1 MVDDIK
7 VTEDELESLFKE
19 VDQILKDLP
28 NLTGRDKTDRID
40 YCRTRTDRIKRAMT
54 EFRTEVRYLS
64 YDEQKAYKVKI
75 DAYETRYKEQVNS
88 LQFAEKN
95 EVTGGGVGTMSGDQ
109 MLSRAEAIQGQDL
122 GMLEGMVR
130 VTEQTKDIGADTI
143 DKLYGQNE
151 QLRSARKDVAQIN
164 SDLDIAKK
172 TLRQIANRYATDRL
186 ILVFVV
192 LVGVAILVA
201 IIFASIKKKF
211 GSDAE
216 E

>member
-7 VTEDELESLFKE
+7 VTEDELNTLFDE
-19 VDQILKDLP
+19 VDHVLKEIEGLS
-28 NLTGRDKTDRID
+28 GREKTDRID

-64 YDEQKAYKVKI
+64 YDEQKAYKTKI
-75 DAYETRYKEQVNS
+75 EAFEARFKEQLNS

-95 EVTGGGVGTMSGDQ
+95 EVTGGGIGTMSTDQ
-109 MLSRAEAIQGQDL
+109 MLNRADAIQKQDIN
-122 GMLEGMVR
+122 MLQNMAR
-130 VTEQTKDIGADTI
+130 ITEQDKELGVETLAQI
-143 DKLYGQNE
+143 DEQNE
-151 QLRSARKDVAQIN
+151 QLRNAQRQVEHIN

-192 LVGVAILVA
+192 LLALAILIA
-201 IIFASIKKKF
+201 IIFSAIKKRI
-211 GSDAE
+211 GS
-216 E
+216 

>member
-7 VTEDELESLFKE
+7 VTEDELNSLFKE
-19 VDQILKDLP
+19 VDQVLKEVQSLS
-28 NLTGRDKTDRID
+28 GREKTDRID

-64 YDEQKAYKVKI
+64 YDEQKAYKTKI
-75 DAYETRYKEQVNS
+75 DEFEARYKEQLNA

-95 EVTGGGVGTMSGDQ
+95 EVTGGGVGTMSTDQ
-109 MLSRAEAIQGQDL
+109 MLGRADAIQQQDIS
-122 GMLEGMVR
+122 MLENMAR
-130 VTEQTKDIGADTI
+130 ITEQDKELGVETLAQI
-143 DKLYGQNE
+143 DEQNE
-151 QLRSARKDVAQIN
+151 QLRNARKQVDHIN

-201 IIFASIKKKF
+201 IIFSSIKKRF
-211 GSDAE
+211 SS
-216 E
+216 

>member
-7 VTEDELESLFKE
+7 VTEDELNNLFDE
-19 VDQILKDLP
+19 VDQVLKEIQG
-28 NLTGRDKTDRID
+28 LTGREKTDRID

-64 YDEQKAYKVKI
+64 YDEQKAYKAKI
-75 DAYETRYKEQVNS
+75 ETFETRYKEQLNS

-95 EVTGGGVGTMSGDQ
+95 EVTGGGIGTMSTDQ
-109 MLSRAEAIQGQDL
+109 MLNRADAIQKQDIS
-122 GMLEGMVR
+122 MLQNMAR
-130 VTEQTKDIGADTI
+130 ITEQDKEMGVETLAQI
-143 DKLYGQNE
+143 DEQNE
-151 QLRSARKDVAQIN
+151 QLRNARKQVDHIN

-192 LVGVAILVA
+192 LVAIAILVA
-201 IIFASIKKKF
+201 IVVAAIKKKVAA
-211 GSDAE
+211 S
-216 E
+216 

>member
-7 VTEDELESLFKE
+7 VTEDELNNLFQE
-19 VDQILKDLP
+19 VDQILKDIQSLS
-28 NLTGRDKTDRID
+28 GRDKTDRID

-64 YDEQKAYKVKI
+64 YDEQKAYKAKI
-75 DAYETRYKEQVNS
+75 EAFEARHKEQLNA

-95 EVTGGGVGTMSGDQ
+95 EVTGGGVGTMSTDQ
-109 MLSRAEAIQGQDL
+109 MLSRADNIQQQDIA
-122 GMLEGMVR
+122 MLQNMASI
-130 VTEQTKDIGADTI
+130 TEQDKELGVETLAQI
-143 DKLYGQNE
+143 DEQNE
-151 QLRSARKDVAQIN
+151 QLRSAKKQIDHIN

-192 LVGVAILVA
+192 LVGVAILCA
-201 IIFASIKKKF
+201 IIFASIKKKV
-211 GSDAE
+211 SSQ
-216 E
+216 

>member
-7 VTEDELESLFKE
+7 VTEDELNNLFTE
-19 VDQILKDLP
+19 VDQILKEVQS
-28 NLTGRDKTDRID
+28 LTGRDKTDRID

-64 YDEQKAYKVKI
+64 YDEQKAYKAKI
-75 DAYETRYKEQVNS
+75 EAFEARYKEQLNS

-95 EVTGGGVGTMSGDQ
+95 EVTGGGVGTMSTDQ
-109 MLSRAEAIQGQDL
+109 MLGRADAIQQQDI
-122 GMLEGMVR
+122 GMLQNMAR
-130 VTEQTKDIGADTI
+130 VTEQDKELGVETLAQI
-143 DKLYGQNE
+143 DEQNE
-151 QLRSARKDVAQIN
+151 QLRNARKQVDHIN

-201 IIFASIKKKF
+201 IIFASIKKKI
-211 GSDAE
+211 SS
-216 E
+216 